1 MSSQW
6 LREQALAQ
14 QKRAAARQEKDS
26 GREQAKNQL
35 KELINGLIE
44 ARQRCVQLAQWH
56 AERCARIVEL
66 KADLKAEWERRVA
79 AEQQVAELRQQL
91 TAGQNGHAKPAK
103 TTVKVVK
110 PTKRK
115 AGTRA

>member
-14 QKRAAARQEKDS
+14 QKRSAAKQEKDS

-44 ARQRCVQLAQWH
+44 ARQRCAQLAQWH

-66 KADLKAEWERRVA
+66 KAELRAEWERRVA
-79 AEQQVAELRQQL
+79 AEQQVADLRAVKPDSKPL
-91 TAGQNGHAKPAK
+91 ALAEVKPAK
-103 TTVKVVK
+103 RNGK
-110 PTKRK
+110 K
-115 AGTRA
+115 AGATRA